1 MQNKNRV
8 TKVAQ
13 ILNSPERWTQGAF
26 ARSSIRKAPNDVFD
40 PRAEQFSLTGAINRV
55 YLNGHV
61 KVLPSLIKSQ
71 VREYLKEHYGHQ
83 FTIEE
88 WNDQPNR
95 SFEDIQSVIQALD
108 L

>member
-1 MQNKNRV
+1 MQNKRI

-26 ARSSIRKAPNDVFD
+26 ARSSQPKAPNDVFD
-40 PRAEQFSLTGAINRV
+40 PRAEKFSLTGAINRV
-55 YLNGHV
+55 YLRGHV

-71 VREYLKEHYGHQ
+71 VRDYLKEHYGHQ
-83 FTIEE
+83 LTIEE
-88 WNDQPNR
+88 WNDQPHR